1 MLRALS
7 NDLEVGK
14 VEKNNKKKVGSSIN
28 DVTIEGKKDWKLE
41 MPMESNVLEKIVYF
55 DSQKV
60 EDENFDFPHCPFEP
74 PVN

>member
-28 DVTIEGKKDWKLE
+28 DVTIEGNKDWILK
-41 MPMESNVLEKIVYF
+41 MPMELNLPEKIVYF
-55 DSQKV
+55 DSQKL